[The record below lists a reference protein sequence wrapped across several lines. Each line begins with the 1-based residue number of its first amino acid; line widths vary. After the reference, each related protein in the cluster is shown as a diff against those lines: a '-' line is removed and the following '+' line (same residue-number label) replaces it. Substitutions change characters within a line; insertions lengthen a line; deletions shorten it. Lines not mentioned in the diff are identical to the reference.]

1 MAAAAEDLWDRK
13 MHVCGISHGEE
24 MKIWGVVVFCVDV

>member
-1 MAAAAEDLWDRK
+1 MVVVVEDFWDRK
-13 MHVCGISHGEE
+13 MYVCGIFYGEE